1 MFDIG
6 GLLALDSSLFCTE
19 LKAQD
24 DKNTQEKENVTK
36 TIKIEVEVGEEEKQ

>member
-19 LKAQD
+19 LKAHD
-24 DKNTQEKENVTK
+24 DNTQEKENVTK